1 MTFLCQ
7 TCGKNFGSKAK
18 LNTHKQIH
26 SEKVLICKIFDKTL
40 IGIKSFNNHI
50 KIHQTY
56 ECTICEA
63 TIKLGRLKADF
74 TPNPLSINVD
84 TKMQGGRG
92 CFKRVDSVTRLPT
105 LQKRLDYACRHLWT
119 VPISWFCCKLGRI

>member
-26 SEKVLICKIFDKTL
+26 SEKVLICKICDKTL

-63 TIKLGRLKADF
+63 TIKMNSKTAHMKLCSNVESKKF
-74 TPNPLSINVD
+74 TCKECPYVVD
-84 TKMQGGRG
+84 RQ
-92 CFKRVDSVTRLPT
+92 D
-105 LQKRLDYACRHLWT
+105 RLD
-119 VPISWFCCKLGRI
+119 LG